1 MEVFVF
7 GSFKK
12 SDNYRVIGKGGDFPS
27 LENYLKNYKNFKDFE
42 FTKNHLDIEYFSDE
56 AVFISDEHQ
65 SPLQLRLQEPTIP
78 RGALVVTSSTD
89 VEEILSNREDYLDD
103 DYDIFSGDKILT
115 EFKETKLEILKN
127 IINMSNVF
135 YQYLEAG
142 YFNLKNE
149 KRVDDW
155 TITFQ
160 EPLFDLLV
168 RYFRLTSSAP
178 DISFFDEF
186 INNPYLR
193 KNICEILMKVMAN
206 FLVNNKYLKKEKV
219 KEFKTWENL
228 DLWYTLREELKI
240 LKS

>member
-12 SDNYRVIGKGGDFPS
+12 SDNYLVIGNGGDFPS

-56 AVFISDEHQ
+56 AVFISDEHK

-127 IINMSNVF
+127 IINMSGVF

-149 KRVDDW
+149 KRVD
-155 TITFQ
+155 
-160 EPLFDLLV
+160 
-168 RYFRLTSSAP
+168 
-178 DISFFDEF
+178 
-186 INNPYLR
+186 
-193 KNICEILMKVMAN
+193 
-206 FLVNNKYLKKEKV
+206 
-219 KEFKTWENL
+219 
-228 DLWYTLREELKI
+228 
-240 LKS
+240 